1 MPLSPTAAPVLVPM
15 CRITCE
21 VEALVSLGD
30 APLGERR
37 FVPLGAGTVEG
48 PAFSGTVLP
57 GGVDWQWR
65 RGDGALDI
73 HARYVLRAHDG
84 GLVEVDSRGLRHG
97 PPEVMDRLARGEPVD
112 PRDYYFR
119 TALRFTTGAPAWQH
133 LNTVLAVAV
142 AQREARRVVLDVY
155 RVG

>member
-1 MPLSPTAAPVLVPM
+1 M

-21 VEALVSLGD
+21 VEALVTLGN

-48 PAFSGTVLP
+48 PEFSGTVLP

-65 RGDGALDI
+65 RADGALDI
-73 HARYVLRAHDG
+73 RAQYVLRAPDG
-84 GLVEVDSRGLRHG
+84 GLVEVLSSGLRHG

-112 PRDYYFR
+112 PRTYYFR
-119 TALRFTTGAPAWQH
+119 TALRFTTGAAAWQH

-142 AQREARRVVLDVY
+142 AQREAHRVLLDVY
-155 RVG
+155 RVA

>member
-1 MPLSPTAAPVLVPM
+1 MPQPLPAAPVLLPM
-15 CRITCE
+15 CRIDCE
-21 VEALVSLGD
+21 VAELVSLGP

-37 FVPLGAGTVEG
+37 FVPLGGGTVDG
-48 PAFSGTVLP
+48 PEFRGTVVP

-65 RGDGALDI
+65 RADGALDI

-84 GLVEVDSRGLRHG
+84 ALVEVDSRGLRHG
-97 PPEVMDRLARGEPVD
+97 PPEVMDRLARGEPVE
-112 PRDYYFR
+112 PGAYYFR

-133 LNTVLAVAV
+133 LNGVLAVAV
-142 AQREARRVVLDVY
+142 AQRQARRVLLDVY